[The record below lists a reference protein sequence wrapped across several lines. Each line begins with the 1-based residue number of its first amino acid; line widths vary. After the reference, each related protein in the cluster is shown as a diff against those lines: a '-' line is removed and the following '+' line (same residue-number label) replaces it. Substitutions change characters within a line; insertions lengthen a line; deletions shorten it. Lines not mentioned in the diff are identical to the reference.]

1 MGGKC
6 YWGKSTT
13 IQKGASGSTTIH
25 RGEDDDKAQQ
35 RVMEMERCESK
46 AIAKRRHVILDRA
59 TLLEKG
65 IKILN
70 PNWFMWT

>member
-1 MGGKC
+1 
-6 YWGKSTT
+6 
-13 IQKGASGSTTIH
+13 
-25 RGEDDDKAQQ
+25 
-35 RVMEMERCESK
+35 MEMERCESK

-70 PNWFMWT
+70 PN